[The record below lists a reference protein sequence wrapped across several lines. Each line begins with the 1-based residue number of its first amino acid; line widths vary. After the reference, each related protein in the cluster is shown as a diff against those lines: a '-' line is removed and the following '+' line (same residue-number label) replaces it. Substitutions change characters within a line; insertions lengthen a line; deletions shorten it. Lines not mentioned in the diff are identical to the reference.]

1 MAHPAYVL
9 PAPVPPRP
17 WGGSLPSLRAGPA
30 AGGNEQLPFRSV
42 LAASGSPLCRHTSRR
57 QTMAMMRKI
66 TSSPASSCLG
76 GPFASTSQTTPRVRR
91 DQTASP
97 ISGERLTAALR
108 PPSVSPH
115 AIHVTGPGVRS
126 FCGPL
131 RLSSPASG
139 LHVVTDTATSHGR
152 NGLASSSPP
161 HLR

>member
-1 MAHPAYVL
+1 ML
-9 PAPVPPRP
+9 RPPSSDIQ
-17 WGGSLPSLRAGPA
+17 SLALSELFHG
-30 AGGNEQLPFRSV
+30 
-42 LAASGSPLCRHTSRR
+42 ASGLRPARARAAPSMGRESPVTPRRSGSGRLSRR
-57 QTMAMMRKI
+57 RTMAMMQKS

-126 FCGPL
+126 FGGHL
-131 RLSSPASG
+131 RQSSPASG

-152 NGLASSSPP
+152 TRLASSSPP